1 MSSVTDSRP
10 RDPSP
15 PDVEPVPVRARL
27 DVSTVRRLV
36 AAQYP
41 HWADL
46 PVRPVA
52 VQGWDNRTFRL
63 GDDMTV
69 RLPSASQYALA
80 VEKEQRWLPVL
91 APHLPLPIP
100 VPLAR
105 GKPGDGYPTRGP
117 SAAGSTG
124 NLRAARTSRT

>member
-1 MSSVTDSRP
+1 M
-10 RDPSP
+10 
-15 PDVEPVPVRARL
+15 
-27 DVSTVRRLV
+27 STVRRLV

-52 VQGWDNRTFRL
+52 VQGWDNYTFRL